1 LLHFG
6 NNILANGGG
15 QMMKKGISSLVL
27 VATLALLALLPAC
40 AAASASDLD
49 GTSWMLQ
56 SYGKPSDLIPVIE
69 NTNIPVDFAEGVIS
83 GSTGCNAFEGT
94 YEVEGDALTIHY
106 ETSPGPRCDLSSIV
120 EQEQMFLS
128 LIVKAESYAIDG
140 DTLTIDCGE
149 RVLVLRPR

>member
-1 LLHFG
+1 
-6 NNILANGGG
+6 
-15 QMMKKGISSLVL
+15 MMKKGISSLVL

>member
-1 LLHFG
+1 
-6 NNILANGGG
+6 
-15 QMMKKGISSLVL
+15 MKKGISSLVL

-56 SYGKPSDLIPVIE
+56 SYGKPSDLIPVIDG
-69 NTNIPVDFAEGVIS
+69 TNIPVDFADGVIS

-94 YEVEGDALTIHY
+94 YKVEGEALTIHY
-106 ETSPGPRCDLSSIV
+106 EISPGPRCDLSSIV

-128 LIVKAESYAIDG
+128 LIVKAESYVIDG

-149 RVLVLRPR
+149 RVLVLRRR